1 MFKKIRKFI
10 KNKNGDFAIFA
21 LCVIPVLL
29 LIFTSV
35 ITSGYR
41 ESAIHSKM
49 QTVVDNG
56 ALIASK
62 DYAYIVSGLEQDV
75 CHFSE
80 SLLGNS
86 YEDDYTATFFGN
98 DGLNFHNKES
108 FIYAFSSYLSKS
120 DGFNQYWRTSYTIII
135 EDDGAESVLIELYY
149 VIPKFKN
156 SFAVVD
162 ELGIEEKTGSWYSRN
177 PKTWAL
183 IKESLYSNILNL
195 PAHCSEQEWKS
206 LENKAD
212 VIAGVVSVT
221 TSCL

>member
-1 MFKKIRKFI
+1 MNKKIHNFI
-10 KNKNGDFAIFA
+10 KNKKGDFAIFA

-62 DYAYIVSGLEQDV
+62 DYAYIVSGLEQDI
-75 CHFSE
+75 CHFNE

-98 DGLNFHNKES
+98 DGLNFHNKET
-108 FIYAFSSYLSKS
+108 FIYTFSSYLSKA

-162 ELGIEEKTGSWYSRN
+162 ELGIEDITGSWYNRN
-177 PKTWAL
+177 PKTWNL
-183 IKESLYSNILNL
+183 IKETLYQEAFNL
-195 PAHCSEQEWKS
+195 PNHCTEEEWKT
-206 LENKAD
+206 LENNTD
-212 VIAGVVSVT
+212 VIAGVVSAT